1 MRGSGDSIRR
11 EGAVSARGGL
21 PPGGGALSRGSAA
34 PGGRRDAG
42 ASAAFERTL
51 RQDELRAS
59 ARDSERTAR
68 ATAAEGGDTDRPGA
82 PHADADR
89 GNGNGRGETAGA
101 AQAAHRT
108 PDEHAARAAPFGDRH
123 AGDADP
129 APAAPR
135 AAAAADPGAGAG
147 DDMFADLYLDF
158 DDMADLPPSPSRPVP
173 PPPAQAAPPRHRPS
187 GGGTPEPPRVDRAP
201 APAPAPG
208 PRGSSAAGPPN
219 PGRPQTPSPNP
230 ASPQPA
236 PRQGALGGQA
246 GPAEGPRPT
255 AHAAVPAYDPTP
267 RPGARA
273 SAVGGSQADP
283 YGAAGHDATVPS
295 IRALPTD
302 TAVPPPPV
310 PPPPGPIPPIP
321 PVEAEEATSR
331 TDSVARRRDQDAR
344 PTAGD
349 VEVQASA
356 WSAASHPGRR
366 RAVRRERLGLG
377 PELTARDN
385 DDRYAATGSV
395 FVVADGLGGHPS
407 GWYAADVACRTLV
420 ADLAAADLS
429 AGWSDRLR
437 ASIAVA
443 DLAVRRHGH
452 GQTYEGMRTTV
463 VAAVIQDGR
472 LHLAGCGDS
481 VCWLVRGGA
490 AFRLTEQGNAADLG
504 RPWLLTSTPLGGSQQ
519 PDPELQRI
527 ELHPGDRVV
536 LATDG
541 VGHLPDETVADLI
554 HGDPFHAATTLT
566 VTAVQSGDDDATAVV
581 IECEALPTASS
592 AAAPPRAR
600 PAESGAEGPGQ
611 GPEDSPGS
619 G

>member
-1 MRGSGDSIRR
+1 M
-11 EGAVSARGGL
+11 
-21 PPGGGALSRGSAA
+21 
-34 PGGRRDAG
+34 
-42 ASAAFERTL
+42 
-51 RQDELRAS
+51 
-59 ARDSERTAR
+59 
-68 ATAAEGGDTDRPGA
+68 DRPGA
-82 PHADADR
+82 PQADSDR
-89 GNGNGRGETAGA
+89 GNGRGDSADVSRP
-101 AQAAHRT
+101 AHRT
-108 PDEHAARAAPFGDRH
+108 PDEHAARAAPFGDRR

-129 APAAPR
+129 APSAPR
-135 AAAAADPGAGAG
+135 AAAAADPGPGAG

-158 DDMADLPPSPSRPVP
+158 DDMADLPPTPSRPVP
-173 PPPAQAAPPRHRPS
+173 PPPAHSAPPRRPP
-187 GGGTPEPPRVDRAP
+187 GGDAPSPHVDP
-201 APAPAPG
+201 AAPAPG
-208 PRGSSAAGPPN
+208 PAAAPAPASTPGPTPAAGPR
-219 PGRPQTPSPNP
+219 GRSVVEP
-230 ASPQPA
+230 ARPAPRQPA
-236 PRQGALGGQA
+236 PRRSSSAGQA
-246 GPAEGPRPT
+246 GPAEGARPS
-255 AHAAVPAYDPTP
+255 AQASAPAYDPTP

-302 TAVPPPPV
+302 TPAVPPPPV
-310 PPPPGPIPPIP
+310 PPPPGPIPPA
-321 PVEAEEATSR
+321 EADEATSR

-366 RAVRRERLGLG
+366 RAMRRERLGLG

-581 IECEALPTASS
+581 IECEALPTAST

-611 GPEDSPGS
+611 GPEDSPAS

>member
-1 MRGSGDSIRR
+1 MDNDRPNTRRPDGASGGPQPAYR
-11 EGAVSARGGL
+11 A
-21 PPGGGALSRGSAA
+21 AA
-34 PGGRRDAG
+34 PGSGP
-42 ASAAFERTL
+42 
-51 RQDELRAS
+51 
-59 ARDSERTAR
+59 
-68 ATAAEGGDTDRPGA
+68 AE
-82 PHADADR
+82 
-89 GNGNGRGETAGA
+89 
-101 AQAAHRT
+101 
-108 PDEHAARAAPFGDRH
+108 
-123 AGDADP
+123 
-129 APAAPR
+129 
-135 AAAAADPGAGAG
+135 
-147 DDMFADLYLDF
+147 DDDIYADLYLDF
-158 DDMADLPPSPSRPVP
+158 DDMDGLPPTPSRPVP
-173 PPPAQAAPPRHRPS
+173 PGGSPQAQSAREHYEQGRAPS
-187 GGGTPEPPRVDRAP
+187 GPPVGARRQ
-201 APAPAPG
+201 
-208 PRGSSAAGPPN
+208 GSSA
-219 PGRPQTPSPNP
+219 R
-230 ASPQPA
+230 
-236 PRQGALGGQA
+236 
-246 GPAEGPRPT
+246 RPT
-255 AHAAVPAYDPTP
+255 AAPDATAPDVTLPNATAPDPT
-267 RPGARA
+267 RPDPTKPDPTLPGTTMA
-273 SAVGGSQADP
+273 SARTTAGDP
-283 YGAAGHDATVPS
+283 PA
-295 IRALPTD
+295 
-302 TAVPPPPV
+302 V
-310 PPPPGPIPPIP
+310 PPPPGPVAAPPAAPPP
-321 PVEAEEATSR
+321 PVAAPRAPDADSGEVEETSR
-331 TDSVARRRDQDAR
+331 TDSVARRRERDTR
-344 PTAGD
+344 PAPGD

-437 ASIAVA
+437 ASIALA

-452 GQTYEGMRTTV
+452 GQAYEGMRTTV

-490 AFRLTEQGNAADLG
+490 AFRLTEQGNAAELG

-541 VGHLPDETVADLI
+541 VGHLPDETVADLV

-581 IECEALPTASS
+581 VECEALPVSS
-592 AAAPPRAR
+592 AAAAPPRPR
-600 PAESGAEGPGQ
+600 PVD
-611 GPEDSPGS
+611 GPEDSPGDR
-619 G
+619 

>member
-1 MRGSGDSIRR
+1 MRGAGDSIRR
-11 EGAVSARGGL
+11 EGAVSARGGS
-21 PPGGGALSRGSAA
+21 PQGDRGPGRVGAL
-34 PGGRRDAG
+34 PGTTPG
-42 ASAAFERTL
+42 FERTL
-51 RQDELRAS
+51 RQDELRP
-59 ARDSERTAR
+59 
-68 ATAAEGGDTDRPGA
+68 EGGGDGPYRPGT
-82 PHADADR
+82 R
-89 GNGNGRGETAGA
+89 GPERPGG
-101 AQAAHRT
+101 
-108 PDEHAARAAPFGDRH
+108 
-123 AGDADP
+123 AGDGGGSGNASGADNGL
-129 APAAPR
+129 
-135 AAAAADPGAGAG
+135 GANGMSEARNSEGASD

-158 DDMADLPPSPSRPVP
+158 DDMAGLPGAPSRPAP
-173 PPPAQAAPPRHRPS
+173 PSGAPVASGPAPRSAAAQAY
-187 GGGTPEPPRVDRAP
+187 D
-201 APAPAPG
+201 PG
-208 PRGSSAAGPPN
+208 PRPDAVGNARSGP
-219 PGRPQTPSPNP
+219 GGE
-230 ASPQPA
+230 
-236 PRQGALGGQA
+236 PRAGALGNA
-246 GPAEGPRPT
+246 RTGPGGDPRVPPRPA
-255 AHAAVPAYDPTP
+255 AHDV
-267 RPGARA
+267 
-273 SAVGGSQADP
+273 
-283 YGAAGHDATVPS
+283 TVPS

-302 TAVPPPPV
+302 PPAV
-310 PPPPGPIPPIP
+310 PPPPGPVPAPPLP
-321 PVEAEEATSR
+321 PVGDDVEATSR
-331 TDSVARRRDQDAR
+331 SDSVARRRERDAR
-344 PTAGD
+344 PAAAD

-407 GWYAADVACRTLV
+407 GWFAADVACRTLV

-437 ASIAVA
+437 AAIAVA

-452 GQTYEGMRTTV
+452 GQAYEGMRTTV
-463 VAAVIQDGR
+463 VAAVVQDGR

-481 VCWLVRGGA
+481 VCWLIRGGT
-490 AFRLTEQGNAADLG
+490 AFRLTEQGNAAELG

-527 ELHPGDRVV
+527 ELHPGDRLV

-581 IECEALPTASS
+581 IECEALPVSS
-592 AAAPPRAR
+592 AAAAPPRSR
-600 PAESGAEGPGQ
+600 SD
-611 GPEDSPGS
+611 GPEDSPGD

>member
-1 MRGSGDSIRR
+1 MRGRGDSIRR
-11 EGAVSARGGL
+11 EGAVPARGGL
-21 PPGGGALSRGSAA
+21 LPSGERA
-34 PGGRRDAG
+34 PGGDPGAPGELRPPAG
-42 ASAAFERTL
+42 FERTL
-51 RQDELRAS
+51 RQDELRA
-59 ARDSERTAR
+59 DR
-68 ATAAEGGDTDRPGA
+68 AGPPGA
-82 PHADADR
+82 
-89 GNGNGRGETAGA
+89 
-101 AQAAHRT
+101 
-108 PDEHAARAAPFGDRH
+108 DE
-123 AGDADP
+123 
-129 APAAPR
+129 
-135 AAAAADPGAGAG
+135 AAAD
-147 DDMFADLYLDF
+147 DMYGDLYLDVGPG
-158 DDMADLPPSPSRPVP
+158 LPDP
-173 PPPAQAAPPRHRPS
+173 PAAPAQAAP
-187 GGGTPEPPRVDRAP
+187 GGP
-201 APAPAPG
+201 
-208 PRGSSAAGPPN
+208 
-219 PGRPQTPSPNP
+219 
-230 ASPQPA
+230 
-236 PRQGALGGQA
+236 
-246 GPAEGPRPT
+246 
-255 AHAAVPAYDPTP
+255 
-267 RPGARA
+267 
-273 SAVGGSQADP
+273 
-283 YGAAGHDATVPS
+283 DATVPS
-295 IRALPTD
+295 LRALPAD
-302 TAVPPPPV
+302 PPAV
-310 PPPPGPIPPIP
+310 PPPPGPVAAPPAQRTAPGRPQPAPQSAPQPVSP
-321 PVEAEEATSR
+321 PPAAPAPAPEVDDDVEATSR
-331 TDSVARRRDQDAR
+331 TDSVARRREQDAK
-344 PTAGD
+344 PAAPD

-366 RAVRRERLGLG
+366 RAARRERLGLG

-437 ASIAVA
+437 AAIALA

-463 VAAVIQDGR
+463 VAAVVQDGR

-541 VGHLPDETVADLI
+541 VGHLADETVADLI

-581 IECEALPTASS
+581 IECEALPTPQSV
-592 AAAPPRAR
+592 APRPR
-600 PAESGAEGPGQ
+600 PQE
-611 GPEDSPGS
+611 GPEDSPAG

>member
-1 MRGSGDSIRR
+1 MAGSPSER
-11 EGAVSARGGL
+11 
-21 PPGGGALSRGSAA
+21 A
-34 PGGRRDAG
+34 PDG
-42 ASAAFERTL
+42 FERTL
-51 RQDELRAS
+51 RQDELRADRAS
-59 ARDSERTAR
+59 APTPAS
-68 ATAAEGGDTDRPGA
+68 A
-82 PHADADR
+82 PA
-89 GNGNGRGETAGA
+89 
-101 AQAAHRT
+101 
-108 PDEHAARAAPFGDRH
+108 PAARAADSG
-123 AGDADP
+123 G
-129 APAAPR
+129 
-135 AAAAADPGAGAG
+135 G

-158 DDMADLPPSPSRPVP
+158 DDLAP
-173 PPPAQAAPPRHRPS
+173 PP
-187 GGGTPEPPRVDRAP
+187 V
-201 APAPAPG
+201 
-208 PRGSSAAGPPN
+208 GPPARDAAHARESGP
-219 PGRPQTPSPNP
+219 PGRP
-230 ASPQPA
+230 A
-236 PRQGALGGQA
+236 PH
-246 GPAEGPRPT
+246 PAET
-255 AHAAVPAYDPTP
+255 
-267 RPGARA
+267 
-273 SAVGGSQADP
+273 
-283 YGAAGHDATVPS
+283 TVPS
-295 IRALPTD
+295 IRALPEPG
-302 TAVPPPPV
+302 PPAPPAV
-310 PPPPGPIPPIP
+310 PPPPGPVAVPPATAEP
-321 PVEAEEATSR
+321 EGDVEVTSR
-331 TDSVARRRDQDAR
+331 TDSVARRREEDLRA
-344 PTAGD
+344 AGAD

-366 RAVRRERLGLG
+366 RAARRERLGLG

-437 ASIAVA
+437 AAIAVA
-443 DLAVRRHGH
+443 DLAVRRHGQ

-490 AFRLTEQGNAADLG
+490 AFRLTEQGNAAEIG

-581 IECEALPTASS
+581 IECEALPVAVS
-592 AAAPPRAR
+592 AAALPRR
-600 PAESGAEGPGQ
+600 GQ
-611 GPEDSPGS
+611 DGPEDSQGD

>member
-1 MRGSGDSIRR
+1 M
-11 EGAVSARGGL
+11 
-21 PPGGGALSRGSAA
+21 
-34 PGGRRDAG
+34 
-42 ASAAFERTL
+42 
-51 RQDELRAS
+51 
-59 ARDSERTAR
+59 
-68 ATAAEGGDTDRPGA
+68 
-82 PHADADR
+82 
-89 GNGNGRGETAGA
+89 
-101 AQAAHRT
+101 
-108 PDEHAARAAPFGDRH
+108 
-123 AGDADP
+123 
-129 APAAPR
+129 
-135 AAAAADPGAGAG
+135 
-147 DDMFADLYLDF
+147 
-158 DDMADLPPSPSRPVP
+158 
-173 PPPAQAAPPRHRPS
+173 
-187 GGGTPEPPRVDRAP
+187 
-201 APAPAPG
+201 
-208 PRGSSAAGPPN
+208 
-219 PGRPQTPSPNP
+219 
-230 ASPQPA
+230 
-236 PRQGALGGQA
+236 GGQA
-246 GPAEGPRPT
+246 SPAEGARPT

-267 RPGARA
+267 RPGGNRA
-273 SAVGGSQADP
+273 GAVGGSQADP
-283 YGAAGHDATVPS
+283 YGTAGHDATVPS
-295 IRALPTD
+295 IRALPGD
-302 TAVPPPPV
+302 TPAV
-310 PPPPGPIPPIP
+310 PPPPGPMPPA
-321 PVEAEEATSR
+321 EADEETSR

-344 PTAGD
+344 PVAVD

-581 IECEALPTASS
+581 IECEALPTASH

-600 PAESGAEGPGQ
+600 PAESGADGPVR

>member
-1 MRGSGDSIRR
+1 M
-11 EGAVSARGGL
+11 
-21 PPGGGALSRGSAA
+21 
-34 PGGRRDAG
+34 
-42 ASAAFERTL
+42 
-51 RQDELRAS
+51 RQDELRAEGRGGPAGS
-59 ARDSERTAR
+59 
-68 ATAAEGGDTDRPGA
+68 GGDPGGRPGA
-82 PHADADR
+82 GRADNSPEHHGR
-89 GNGNGRGETAGA
+89 SSGNWSDSA
-101 AQAAHRT
+101 ASGGVSGGPQ
-108 PDEHAARAAPFGDRH
+108 
-123 AGDADP
+123 
-129 APAAPR
+129 PR
-135 AAAAADPGAGAG
+135 AATSGAG
-147 DDMFADLYLDF
+147 DDDIYADLYLDF
-158 DDMADLPPSPSRPVP
+158 DDMNGLPPAKPRPERP
-173 PPPAQAAPPRHRPS
+173 DDPAAAARPARESGGRAPARPDAAPPPA
-187 GGGTPEPPRVDRAP
+187 
-201 APAPAPG
+201 
-208 PRGSSAAGPPN
+208 
-219 PGRPQTPSPNP
+219 
-230 ASPQPA
+230 
-236 PRQGALGGQA
+236 
-246 GPAEGPRPT
+246 
-255 AHAAVPAYDPTP
+255 
-267 RPGARA
+267 
-273 SAVGGSQADP
+273 
-283 YGAAGHDATVPS
+283 HDTTVPS
-295 IRALPTD
+295 VRAVPTD
-302 TAVPPPPV
+302 TPAV
-310 PPPPGPIPPIP
+310 PPPPGPVAAPPAAPAGTLP
-321 PVEAEEATSR
+321 PRPERPAGPPPPAAPEADGDVEETSR
-331 TDSVARRRDQDAR
+331 TDSVARRREQDTR
-344 PTAGD
+344 PAPND

-437 ASIAVA
+437 ASIALA

-452 GQTYEGMRTTV
+452 GQAYEGMRTTV
-463 VAAVIQDGR
+463 VAAVVQDGR

-581 IECEALPTASS
+581 VECEALPVSS
-592 AAAPPRAR
+592 AAAAPPRPR
-600 PAESGAEGPGQ
+600 PVD
-611 GPEDSPGS
+611 GPEDSPRER
-619 G
+619 

>member
-1 MRGSGDSIRR
+1 M
-11 EGAVSARGGL
+11 SARGGS
-21 PPGGGALSRGSAA
+21 PSGDRA
-34 PGGRRDAG
+34 PGRASLPGERYDTPTPAG
-42 ASAAFERTL
+42 FERTL
-51 RQDELRAS
+51 RQDELRADG
-59 ARDSERTAR
+59 R
-68 ATAAEGGDTDRPGA
+68 GA
-82 PHADADR
+82 PDDAQPGDP
-89 GNGNGRGETAGA
+89 
-101 AQAAHRT
+101 HRR
-108 PDEHAARAAPFGDRH
+108 PP
-123 AGDADP
+123 
-129 APAAPR
+129 
-135 AAAAADPGAGAG
+135 AAAAADPGPGAG

-158 DDMADLPPSPSRPVP
+158 DDLADAPGAPAAAHAHEPAPRATPAAPAP
-173 PPPAQAAPPRHRPS
+173 PPP
-187 GGGTPEPPRVDRAP
+187 PE
-201 APAPAPG
+201 
-208 PRGSSAAGPPN
+208 
-219 PGRPQTPSPNP
+219 
-230 ASPQPA
+230 
-236 PRQGALGGQA
+236 
-246 GPAEGPRPT
+246 
-255 AHAAVPAYDPTP
+255 Y
-267 RPGARA
+267 
-273 SAVGGSQADP
+273 
-283 YGAAGHDATVPS
+283 DATVPS
-295 IRALPTD
+295 VRALPAD
-302 TAVPPPPV
+302 PPAVPPPPEPV
-310 PPPPGPIPPIP
+310 AAPPAPPAAAPPAAP
-321 PVEAEEATSR
+321 PVAPPAAPPAPPAAEPEGDIEATSR

-344 PTAGD
+344 PGGAD

-377 PELTARDN
+377 TELTARDN

-437 ASIAVA
+437 AAIAVA

-463 VAAVIQDGR
+463 VAAVVQEGR

-541 VGHLPDETVADLI
+541 VGHLADETVADLI

-581 IECEALPTASS
+581 IECEALPVANA

-600 PAESGAEGPGQ
+600 TGE
-611 GPEDSPGS
+611 GPEDSPATH
-619 G
+619 